1 MNRNVVF
8 ALALVAGSAAC
19 AQQSQPAPGAV
30 APAPMQTIENTPIET
45 IPVEPPPQ
53 ITDLQAEPK
62 LRDPY
67 ATEADKRA
75 AAEDLKKQVALPFS
89 PAIAMDPVD
98 GAKVSIRSDTPILE
112 YKNKIYYFASAANRA
127 AFRANPEQYI
137 KGGLSRY

>member
-8 ALALVAGSAAC
+8 AIAFFAALAAC
-19 AQQSQPAPGAV
+19 APQQPAPGAATPTEV
-30 APAPMQTIENTPIET
+30 QTIENTPIET

-67 ATEADKRA
+67 ATEAEKRA
-75 AAEDLKKQVALPFS
+75 AVEDLKKQVALPFS

-98 GAKVSIRSDTPILE
+98 GAKVSIRSDTPMLE
-112 YKNKIYYFASAANRA
+112 YKDKIYYFASAANRA
-127 AFRANPEQYI
+127 AFRANPEQYV